1 MFLLQ
6 FVVTGGIRVVTVVL
20 VVEAFQAQELLFQTV
35 ILRVFV
41 YEVFLDAFDCVSV
54 QLTPGC

>member
-6 FVVTGGIRVVTVVL
+6 FVVAGGIRVVTVVL

>member
-6 FVVTGGIRVVTVVL
+6 FVVAGGVRVVTVVL

>member
-6 FVVTGGIRVVTVVL
+6 FVVAGGVRVVTVVL

-54 QLTPGC
+54 

>member
-6 FVVTGGIRVVTVVL
+6 FVVAGGVRVVTVVL

-54 QLTPGC
+54 QLTSGC